1 MHQRKKVV
9 WEPSQV
15 LLGNW
20 PRDRHLSLS
29 SSLKCSRCLQLFS
42 VAELLCQVNVFQ
54 VFCCHKTNWRRAP
67 ATTMVFWEKK
77 KERKKRNEST
87 KRAKESEER
96 SKEQMS
102 EIEEKKKKGTFYT
115 IYSILTYVWRI
126 MLPDVLGLCKK
137 DRKWILIIHSSTQS
151 DLFKII
157 EKICRA
163 YYILLKQLLT
173 EIVCCCH
180 RLKLWRRP
188 HYTTVNLLNDC
199 DKFYLCLCSCLQS
212 LL

>member
-1 MHQRKKVV
+1 MHQRKNVV

-15 LLGNW
+15 LLCNW

-67 ATTMVFWEKK
+67 ATTMVFFWERKRR
-77 KERKKRNEST
+77 KERK

-96 SKEQMS
+96 SKEQMRLKR
-102 EIEEKKKKGTFYT
+102 KKKKGTFST

-151 DLFKII
+151 DSI
-157 EKICRA
+157 
-163 YYILLKQLLT
+163 
-173 EIVCCCH
+173 
-180 RLKLWRRP
+180 
-188 HYTTVNLLNDC
+188 
-199 DKFYLCLCSCLQS
+199 
-212 LL
+212 

>member
-1 MHQRKKVV
+1 M
-9 WEPSQV
+9 
-15 LLGNW
+15 
-20 PRDRHLSLS
+20 
-29 SSLKCSRCLQLFS
+29 CSKFFAATKQIEE
-42 VAELLCQVNVFQ
+42 ELLLLLWF
-54 VFCCHKTNWRRAP
+54 FERKRRKERNEMKVP
-67 ATTMVFWEKK
+67 N
-77 KERKKRNEST
+77 ERKKA
-87 KRAKESEER
+87 KRDLKSR
-96 SKEQMS
+96 WVRLKR
-102 EIEEKKKKGTFYT
+102 KKKKGTFYT